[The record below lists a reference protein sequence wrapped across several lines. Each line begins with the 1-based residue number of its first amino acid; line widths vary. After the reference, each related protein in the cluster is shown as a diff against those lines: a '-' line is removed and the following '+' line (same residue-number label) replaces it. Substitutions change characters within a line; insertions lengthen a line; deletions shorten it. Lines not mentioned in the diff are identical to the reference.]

1 MVISIARVGV
11 RVRVMKLFR
20 ILLKYTLRLGC
31 QRKERA
37 GERKIERDTHTV
49 KDRER
54 ECERGEGGRE
64 GGDIF
69 LDCFWRH
76 SGTEKDPVMSLSS
89 S

>member
-54 ECERGEGGRE
+54 ECNEGRE
-64 GGDIF
+64 GT
-69 LDCFWRH
+69 
-76 SGTEKDPVMSLSS
+76 SASS
-89 S
+89 TAFGVILVPRRTP